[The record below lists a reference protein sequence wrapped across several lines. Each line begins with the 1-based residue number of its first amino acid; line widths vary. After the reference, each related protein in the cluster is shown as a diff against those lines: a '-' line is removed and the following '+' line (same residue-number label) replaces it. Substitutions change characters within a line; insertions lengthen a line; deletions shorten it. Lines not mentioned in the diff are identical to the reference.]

1 MRKIFKCCFKYEPA
15 KIKLSEGGKEKL
27 YFRDIAKQYIAPK
40 CLYADFESIISTK
53 GNHKPSGFALVVKSQ
68 YSETE
73 KYIHT
78 GPDSNVKFIKLIKK
92 LSHKIYKELK
102 DANAKMKMNANDWHE
117 FQMAKK
123 CHICKGYL
131 ADDPTKRL
139 DNDHSNDKNQLHL
152 NKLGLKKSTANNE
165 RN

>member
-1 MRKIFKCCFKYEPA
+1 M
-15 KIKLSEGGKEKL
+15 
-27 YFRDIAKQYIAPK
+27 
-40 CLYADFESIISTK
+40 
-53 GNHKPSGFALVVKSQ
+53 KSQ

-102 DANAKMKMNANDWHE
+102 DANAKMKMNANDRHE
-117 FQMAKK
+117 FQIAKK

-131 ADDPTKRL
+131 ADDPTKRCV
-139 DNDHSNDKNQLHL
+139 NDHLNEENQLHL
-152 NKLGLKKSTANNE
+152 DKLGLKKNQLLTKKV
-165 RN
+165 